1 MKKKI
6 FIMSHAM
13 FLGGA
18 ETALIGLLESMDY
31 SKYDVDLFLL
41 KHSGEMMDAIPKEV
55 NLLPEN
61 QSYSMI
67 MSGMK
72 EVLCKGHLK
81 IFTHRLYGKIAAKR
95 YDKKNSVA
103 GKSSAVALEYIH
115 KYTYKILPKI
125 NSEHYDLAISFLT
138 PHYYVA
144 NHINAKRKI
153 AWIHTDYKK
162 IFVNKASELKMWSC
176 YDRIISISE
185 DVSKSFASVFPE
197 LGDKLFIIENILPKN
212 YIMKRSVEFD
222 CSEEIREKNVIS
234 ILSIGRFSEAKNFD
248 NVPEICSLILKS
260 GLKARWYLIGYG
272 NDEELIRN
280 KIHEFKMEDHVIILG
295 KKENPYPYI
304 KSCDVYIQ
312 PSRYEGKSV
321 AVREAQL
328 LGKPVIITNY
338 ETANS
343 QLKNGYDGLIVPMD
357 NVNCANRIADL
368 LKNPNYLNSLSENCK
383 INDYTNANE
392 INKLYFLINE
402 IIEEKK

>member
-6 FIMSHAM
+6 FFMSHAM

-18 ETALIGLLESMDY
+18 ETALIGLLESIDY
-31 SKYDVDLFLL
+31 AKYDVDLFLL
-41 KHSGEMMDAIPKEV
+41 KHSGDMMEAIPKDV

-61 QSYSMI
+61 QLYSMI

-72 EVLCKGHLK
+72 DVLISGHLK
-81 IFTHRLYGKIAAKR
+81 IFTHRLYSKVAAKR
-95 YDKKNSVA
+95 YDKKNNA
-103 GKSSAVALEYIH
+103 TGKSSAVALEYIH
-115 KYTYKILPKI
+115 KYTYKILPQI
-125 NSEHYDLAISFLT
+125 SCEYYDLAVSFLT

-144 NHINAKRKI
+144 NHVNAKLKI

-162 IFVNKASELKMWSC
+162 IFVNRVSELKMWSY

-185 DVSKSFASVFPE
+185 DVSKSFISVFPE
-197 LGDKLFIIENILPKN
+197 LKDKLLIIENILPNN
-212 YIMKRSVEFD
+212 YILRRAAEFD
-222 CSEEIREKNVIS
+222 CSEEIKEKDIIS

-248 NVPEICSLILKS
+248 NVPEICSLILKN
-260 GLKARWYLIGYG
+260 GVNVKWYLIGYG
-272 NDEELIRN
+272 SEEDLIRA
-280 KIHEFKMEDHVIILG
+280 KIKEFKMEDHVIILG

-304 KSCDVYIQ
+304 KACDVYIQ

-343 QLKNGYDGLIVPMD
+343 QLQNGYDGLIVPMD
-357 NVNCANRIADL
+357 NKKC
-368 LKNPNYLNSLSENCK
+368 
-383 INDYTNANE
+383 ANE
-392 INKLYFLINE
+392 ITKTLRNKVFLVTLSNNCKNHTYSNFNEIEELYKVINE
-402 IIEEKK
+402 MSEQ

>member
-18 ETALIGLLESMDY
+18 ETALIGLLESIDY

-95 YDKKNSVA
+95 YDKKNNVA
-103 GKSSAVALEYIH
+103 GKSSAVAIEYIH

-144 NHINAKRKI
+144 NHINAEQKV

-162 IFVNKASELKMWSC
+162 IFVNKASELRMWSC

-185 DVSKSFASVFPE
+185 DVSKSFISVFTE
-197 LGDKLFIIENILPKN
+197 LKDKLLIIENMLPKN
-212 YIMKRSVEFD
+212 YIMKRATEFD
-222 CSEEIREKNVIS
+222 CSKEIKKKDVIS
-234 ILSIGRFSEAKNFD
+234 ILSVGRFSEAKNFD
-248 NVPEICSLILKS
+248 NVPEICSLILKN
-260 GLKARWYLIGYG
+260 GVNVKWYLIGYG
-272 NDEELIRN
+272 SDEELIRS
-280 KIHEFKMEDHVIILG
+280 KIKEFKMEDHVIILG

-304 KSCDVYIQ
+304 KACDVYIQ

-343 QLKNGYDGLIVPMD
+343 QLKNGYDGVIVPMD
-357 NVNCANRIADL
+357 NVGCSNGIIDILKDKDL
-368 LKNPNYLNSLSENCK
+368 LKTISLNCGKNESLISNS
-383 INDYTNANE
+383 NE
-392 INKLYFLINE
+392 INKFYN
-402 IIEEKK
+402 IIGE